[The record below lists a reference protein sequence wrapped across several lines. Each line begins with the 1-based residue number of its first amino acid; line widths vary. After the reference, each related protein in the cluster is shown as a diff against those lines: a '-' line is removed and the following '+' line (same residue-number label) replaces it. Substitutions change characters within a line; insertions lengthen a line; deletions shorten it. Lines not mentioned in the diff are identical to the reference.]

1 MTANPFAA
9 TGRFVR
15 SEAPISGFAIGP
27 NLSLRGPLRLA
38 LWSLGLLVGVLGL
51 WSALTMI
58 SGAVVAQ
65 GQVMAKAQAQLVQSL
80 AGGTVQAILV
90 KNGDQV
96 RAGQIMVQFDPSMT
110 RANLDISMSKLADM
124 LTLQARLQAEEQG
137 LGTPDFTPPALPF
150 PAPDLAAQAVGQRNV
165 FAARAAVL
173 KGQRDRLAETLAQYD
188 NQSQG
193 LIAQIAAKRDELAL
207 TETEIAS
214 QQTLLSQGLTRQGS
228 LSDLRRSHADLLGQL
243 AALEADQAK
252 LANAKNDAKLETLQ
266 GERSFQEKV
275 VTDLGD
281 VTGKVQELVLEIVT
295 RRDQL
300 AQMDLRAP
308 MDGVVHEM
316 KVATIG
322 GVVVPG
328 GTVLEVI
335 PLAQGF
341 NFEVQVDPRGIDQ
354 VRQGQV
360 SDLVLSSF
368 DPRTTPRLKA
378 RVTSVSPDAVIDQ
391 RSGRSF
397 YRVDLTVPQD
407 ELAKLKDQ
415 ELVPGMP
422 ITAYLATSSRSVLD
436 YLLHPLTSQMDLAF
450 RED

>member
-1 MTANPFAA
+1 MTANPFA
-9 TGRFVR
+9 TTSRFAR
-15 SEAPISGFAIGP
+15 PEAAIASSAIGP
-27 NLSLRGPLRLA
+27 NLSLRGPVRLT
-38 LWSLGLLVGVLGL
+38 LWSLGLLVGILGL

-65 GQVMAKAQAQLVQSL
+65 GQVVAKAQAQLVQSL

-90 KNGDQV
+90 KNGDRVQ
-96 RAGQIMVQFDPSMT
+96 AGQIMVQFDPSTT
-110 RANLDISMSKLADM
+110 RANLDIAMSKLAET
-124 LTLQARLQAEEQG
+124 LTLQARLQAEERG
-137 LGTPDFTPPALPF
+137 LAAPDFTPPVLPF
-150 PAPDLAAQAVGQRNV
+150 PAPDLAAQIVGQRNI
-165 FAARAAVL
+165 FAVRAAVL
-173 KGQRDRLAETLAQYD
+173 KGQRDRLAETLAQFD
-188 NQSQG
+188 SQMQG
-193 LIAQIAAKRDELAL
+193 LTAQIAAKRDELVL
-207 TETEIAS
+207 TEADIAN
-214 QQTLLSQGLTRQGS
+214 QQALLSKGLTRQS
-228 LSDLRRSHADLLGQL
+228 ALSDLRRSHADLLGQL
-243 AALEADQAK
+243 AALQADQAK
-252 LANAKNDAKLETLQ
+252 LANAKNDAQLETLQ

-281 VTGKVQELVLEIVT
+281 VTAKMQELVLEIVT

-308 MDGVVHEM
+308 MDGVVHEI

-322 GVVVPG
+322 GVVAPG

-335 PLAQGF
+335 PLAQGL

-378 RVTSVSPDAVIDQ
+378 HVISVSPDAVIDQ

-397 YRVDLTVPQD
+397 YRVELTVSPE
-407 ELAKLKDQ
+407 ELVKLKDQ
-415 ELVPGMP
+415 KLVPGMP